1 MRRGIKLVMSAAT
14 LVVVGVAMR
23 ASAQPHSSA
32 AVVSSAPAGRSRH
45 APTRPTPLPPNRS
58 GTRTAPPSRPSPTD
72 DDSDRPTPSATRPSP
87 SATRPSAS
95 PTRPSPSKASSV
107 TVAGDLVQTQYGPV
121 QVEITM
127 RSGRITQA
135 RALARPSGD
144 GQTDSINSYAIPQ
157 LIQET
162 LAAQSARIDTVSGA
176 TFTSGGYQQSLQ
188 SALDAAH
195 RAGA

>member
-1 MRRGIKLVMSAAT
+1 M
-14 LVVVGVAMR
+14 
-23 ASAQPHSSA
+23 
-32 AVVSSAPAGRSRH
+32 
-45 APTRPTPLPPNRS
+45 
-58 GTRTAPPSRPSPTD
+58 
-72 DDSDRPTPSATRPSP
+72 
-87 SATRPSAS
+87 
-95 PTRPSPSKASSV
+95 

>member
-1 MRRGIKLVMSAAT
+1 
-14 LVVVGVAMR
+14 
-23 ASAQPHSSA
+23 
-32 AVVSSAPAGRSRH
+32 
-45 APTRPTPLPPNRS
+45 
-58 GTRTAPPSRPSPTD
+58 
-72 DDSDRPTPSATRPSP
+72 
-87 SATRPSAS
+87 
-95 PTRPSPSKASSV
+95 V

>member
-1 MRRGIKLVMSAAT
+1 
-14 LVVVGVAMR
+14 
-23 ASAQPHSSA
+23 
-32 AVVSSAPAGRSRH
+32 
-45 APTRPTPLPPNRS
+45 
-58 GTRTAPPSRPSPTD
+58 
-72 DDSDRPTPSATRPSP
+72 
-87 SATRPSAS
+87 
-95 PTRPSPSKASSV
+95 V

-144 GQTDSINSYAIPQ
+144 RQTDSINSYAIPQ

-176 TFTSGGYQQSLQ
+176 TFTSGGYRQSLQ

>member
-1 MRRGIKLVMSAAT
+1 
-14 LVVVGVAMR
+14 
-23 ASAQPHSSA
+23 
-32 AVVSSAPAGRSRH
+32 
-45 APTRPTPLPPNRS
+45 
-58 GTRTAPPSRPSPTD
+58 
-72 DDSDRPTPSATRPSP
+72 
-87 SATRPSAS
+87 
-95 PTRPSPSKASSV
+95 V

-121 QVEITM
+121 QVEVTL
-127 RSGRITQA
+127 RSGQITRA

-144 GQTDSINSYAIPQ
+144 GQTDAINSYAIPQ

-176 TFTSGGYQQSLQ
+176 TFTSGGYRQSLQ